1 MEEVGLKYQNVT
13 SCYQALLRS
22 TDLYQKLLVHQ
33 HDSSQ
38 IALGHGEFSPYHDVT
53 EGIRT
58 SVIKNFELLIELIWK
73 HLKWVLEEQL
83 QVTLDQVNPRAVI
96 TQSTKVRLIT
106 EQQALCLIDLIQL
119 RNKTSHIYKEEFAD
133 YMAALL
139 CKSVASLGAIIQ
151 HVDPARRS
159 S

>member
-1 MEEVGLKYQNVT
+1 MYG
-13 SCYQALLRS
+13 R
-22 TDLYQKLLVHQ
+22 
-33 HDSSQ
+33 SQ
-38 IALGHGEFSPYHDVT
+38 IALSDTDSFSYHDVIEAT
-53 EGIRT
+53 RT

-73 HLKWVLEEQL
+73 HLKWVLEEEMQIE
-83 QVTLDQVNPRAVI
+83 LDKLNPRAII

-119 RNKTSHIYKEEFAD
+119 RNKTSHLYKEEFAD

-139 CKSVASLGAIIQ
+139 CKSVASLGAIIK
-151 HVDPARRS
+151 HIDPARRS